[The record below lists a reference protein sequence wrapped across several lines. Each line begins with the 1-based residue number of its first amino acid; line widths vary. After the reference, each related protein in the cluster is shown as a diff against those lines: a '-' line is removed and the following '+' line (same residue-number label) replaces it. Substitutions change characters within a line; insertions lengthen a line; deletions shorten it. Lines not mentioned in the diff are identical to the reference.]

1 MIERVKEL
9 WKMMATEEEL
19 ALLRQCEK
27 PGCNHKITNW
37 LKDIL
42 PAMSNHLAAM
52 HPSEGGSEGGGA
64 A

>member
-1 MIERVKEL
+1 
-9 WKMMATEEEL
+9 MMANEEEL

-37 LKDIL
+37 LKDNL

-52 HPSEGGSEGGGA
+52 HPAAGGSEGGGA